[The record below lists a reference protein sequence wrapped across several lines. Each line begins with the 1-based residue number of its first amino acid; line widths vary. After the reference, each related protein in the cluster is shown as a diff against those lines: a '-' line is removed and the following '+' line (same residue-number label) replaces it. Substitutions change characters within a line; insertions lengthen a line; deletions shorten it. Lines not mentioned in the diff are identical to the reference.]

1 MEGFMARFLWIF
13 LVPVFFGLSAQAA
26 PGQCTPLNSTIALF
40 DDADA
45 IHCPEQMEAAAALG
59 NKKVNILFTA
69 HFLLKDDKIDYY
81 CIKNDDNICRPVNDE
96 LIARMRGHWDKCVQA
111 AVDRKMALSI
121 YIQIDDASPA
131 LLWRNNL
138 KFDPLVKYS
147 GYSYDDVLTRPLA
160 EIVRAR
166 AIPEKHVEFSLQG
179 EMGATLAYFPE
190 GNLKLLNLTRQRL
203 AGLKDVEIG
212 VNVNY
217 TSVLGWATAIPPAQL
232 PQVQELIN
240 ATDFL
245 GISAYHEVMI
255 PVEAENFRFPFEM
268 ASSELRDLGVKVP
281 PKKRWR
287 ISETG
292 LGGGNMSDDG
302 NTPAKTIAELAAALW
317 SGIRGPYNMKL
328 DPFQKAE
335 FKKFRRDFYREMLAF
350 LANPPPD
357 IPLESAFLWNS
368 DSWDVQGLYESTRG
382 WQDEQIINA
391 IRTHNA
397 RCK

>member
-1 MEGFMARFLWIF
+1 MVHFLSLFFIPF
-13 LVPVFFGLSAQAA
+13 FFGATVQAA
-26 PGQCTPLNSTIALF
+26 NRCTPLNSTIALF
-40 DDADA
+40 EETDA
-45 IHCPEQMEAAAALG
+45 IHCPEQMEAAVALG

-69 HFLLKDDKIDYY
+69 NFFLKDDTIGHY
-81 CIKNDDNICRPVNDE
+81 CIKGDDSVCRPVTDE
-96 LIARMRGHWDKCVQA
+96 LLARQRDRWDKCVKA
-111 AVDRKMALSI
+111 AVDRNLALSI
-121 YIQIDDASPA
+121 YIQIDDVSPA

-160 EIVRAR
+160 EIVKSRAN
-166 AIPEKHVEFSLQG
+166 PEKHVEFSLQG

-190 GNLKLLNLTRQRL
+190 GNLKLLNLTKQRL
-203 AGLKDVEIG
+203 AGLKDVEVG

-217 TSVLGWATAIPPAQL
+217 TSVLGSATSISAALL
-232 PQVQELIN
+232 PQLQALIT
-240 ATDFL
+240 AADFI
-245 GISAYHEVMI
+245 GISAYHEVMV

-268 ASSELRDLGVKVP
+268 VVNELTQLGVRVP
-281 PKKRWR
+281 ATKRWR

-317 SGIRGPYNMKL
+317 SGIRGPYNVKL

-335 FKKFRRDFYREMLAF
+335 FRSFRRDFYREMLAF
-350 LANPPPD
+350 LAKPPAD

-368 DSWDVQGLYESTRG
+368 DSWDVQGLYPGTRG
-382 WQDEQIINA
+382 WQDEQIIQA
-391 IRTHNA
+391 IRVHNQ
-397 RCK
+397 RCN